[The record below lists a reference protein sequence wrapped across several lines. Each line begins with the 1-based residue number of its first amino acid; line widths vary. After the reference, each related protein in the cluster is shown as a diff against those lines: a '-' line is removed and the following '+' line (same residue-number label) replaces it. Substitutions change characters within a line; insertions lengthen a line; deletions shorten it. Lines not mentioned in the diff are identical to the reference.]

1 MVSPYGF
8 FFIRWEPWGC
18 DEFYNYFFVVVVF
31 KKTTRNHPLLFSFIE
46 GTNGNEIW
54 FLVVRGR
61 LPPYP
66 LGSDSPD
73 TYTATTRTDGLAN
86 IQLTHES

>member
-1 MVSPYGF
+1 MNFIIQF
-8 FFIRWEPWGC
+8 FFFLEKKIYKEPSSS
-18 DEFYNYFFVVVVF
+18 FFIF
-31 KKTTRNHPLLFSFIE
+31 E
-46 GTNGNEIW
+46 GTNCDEIW
-54 FLVVRGR
+54 LLVGRGR

>member
-1 MVSPYGF
+1 MN
-8 FFIRWEPWGC
+8 FIII
-18 DEFYNYFFVVVVF
+18 FLLLLYL
-31 KKTTRNHPLLFSFIE
+31 KKLQGTTLSFFSFIE

-54 FLVVRGR
+54 FLVGRGR